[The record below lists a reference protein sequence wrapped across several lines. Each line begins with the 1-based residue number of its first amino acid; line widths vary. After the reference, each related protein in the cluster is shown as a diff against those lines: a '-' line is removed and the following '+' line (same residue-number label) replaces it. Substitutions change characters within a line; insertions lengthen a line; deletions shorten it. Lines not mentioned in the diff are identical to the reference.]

1 MNQVGLKWHN
11 GPMVAAQCRKFL
23 LTISMW
29 AAAMISTH
37 LTQKVNL
44 IPFWQRKQ
52 QNSEQIVRRGCV
64 KFAFIIDPIQKLD
77 PGHDTSVALMEA
89 AQALGHQVWIT
100 EAPLLGVIQGKA
112 YAIAQPVRLQP
123 VQLQEG
129 RWLAA
134 TEWFQRGDPQRLWLE
149 DMDAV
154 FMRTDPPVTVPYL
167 YATYILDYVN
177 PAKTRVINAP
187 SGIRAANEKMY
198 ALQFTS
204 VMPETIVT
212 QDKRVIREFVEQQ
225 GTAVIKPLG
234 GKAGEGI
241 LLITAE
247 DRNFNSLIEIS
258 TQGKTPIM
266 VQAYLP
272 AAKEGDKR
280 IILLDGKP
288 IGAVNRVPTGKEF
301 RGNMAVGGQAVKAEI
316 TEREQLICDQVAPI
330 LRRDGLIFVGI
341 DVIGGYLTEVN
352 VTSPTGIREVDR
364 LNDVRLGEQVIQWL
378 EQQVA

>member
-1 MNQVGLKWHN
+1 M
-11 GPMVAAQCRKFL
+11 
-23 LTISMW
+23 
-29 AAAMISTH
+29 
-37 LTQKVNL
+37 
-44 IPFWQRKQ
+44 
-52 QNSEQIVRRGCV
+52 
-64 KFAFIIDPIQKLD
+64 KFAFIIDPIHKLD

-112 YAIAQPVRLQP
+112 YAIAQPVHLQP

-129 RWLAA
+129 RWIAV
-134 TEWFQRGDPQRLWLE
+134 TEWFKLGDQQRLWLE

-167 YATYILDYVN
+167 YATYILDYIN

-266 VQAYLP
+266 VQSYLP

-280 IILLDGKP
+280 IILLNGKP
-288 IGAVNRVPTGKEF
+288 IGAVNRVPSGKEF

-330 LRRDGLIFVGI
+330 LQRDGLVFVGI

-352 VTSPTGIREVDR
+352 VTSPTGVREVDR
-364 LNDVRLGEQVIQWL
+364 LNDVRLGQQVIEWV
-378 EQQVA
+378 EQQAGF